1 MKYFFLLIFFYF
13 SSCVFAQYALKGNVN
28 AETHQFVDYFH
39 VQLSSPED
47 STFRLVGTFTNGSFN
62 FSGIKS
68 SHIKIKISSM
78 GYKDYIAELMLTKNN
93 DTISAITLKSTEL
106 KGVVVTAQKPA
117 ITTKA
122 DRIIVR
128 VEGSILGD
136 SKDGLEMLRR
146 TPGLKDDGSGNVSVA
161 GKENTIFYI
170 NGRRINAFDE
180 VKNLN
185 PNLIK
190 SIEIIDNP
198 SAAYDAEGQ
207 AVVLI
212 QTKRQQHDVY
222 SVQIEGGINQSNR
235 ITEWGNIETVF
246 SGKRFSTDLFYDYT
260 HNANWGKEQNYTSIL
275 NNNKSTTGISNSE
288 DYTHSF
294 NFKSDFE
301 INKKQSIS
309 LQLDGYYSNSDG
321 TSNNTTEF
329 TNAQYTN
336 FDTHLNLWGK
346 FWKTNGTLNYV
357 YNIDTLGQ
365 KLIVITDFS
374 YGNSNYGTNYFNQ
387 NKDESSTNYYWNTT
401 HNNNFPFVYSAKAD
415 YTKPINKSINIDL
428 GLKYYSVISD
438 SRTDLTGST
447 TLFQHYV
454 TKEQNLAGYVNC
466 NILFS
471 KKLSLSAG
479 VRIENISRQAIKDQV
494 NYMDT
499 AQLGLFPSAQL
510 NYNISVGYSAG
521 LSYSKHIR
529 RPSFSALDPSIYRD
543 SLFTRYGNPNLQST
557 DIHTIQLSL
566 KFFNDLSLRLSYNRM
581 INPYYSIS
589 YSEINNPILSR
600 FEYLNQANANRWI
613 GTVIYNKSILKS
625 WNISLTGTAY
635 TNTFYYTDADGKE
648 KNNNTPNFMID
659 VGTTANLPFKVIF
672 DGGIKYDGGGSSSS
686 IVASPDYNVFFSL
699 KRKFMKDALNC
710 TISVNDLFYTTSTK
724 QQSVLYGRNINMFD
738 WNRRYIELS
747 IKYKFGKSSFDKK
760 IQTASAEERSRL

>member
-13 SSCVFAQYALKGNVN
+13 SSSVFAQYSLKGNVK

-47 STFRLVGTFTNGSFN
+47 STFRLAGTFTNGSFN
-62 FSGIKS
+62 FSDIKT
-68 SHIKIKISSM
+68 SHIKIKILSM
-78 GYKDYIAELMLTKNN
+78 GYIDYIGELMLTKNN
-93 DTISAITLKSTEL
+93 DTIPAITLKSTEL

-128 VEGSILGD
+128 VEGSILGN

-146 TPGLKDDGSGNVSVA
+146 TPGLKDDGQGDISVA

-170 NGRRINAFDE
+170 NGRRVTALDE

-185 PNLIK
+185 PNLVK

-212 QTKRQQHDVY
+212 QTKKQQHDVY
-222 SVQIEGGINQSNR
+222 SVQVEGGINQSKR
-235 ITEWGNIETVF
+235 STEWGNIETVF
-246 SGKRFSTDLFYDYT
+246 SGKRFSTDLFYDFT
-260 HNANWGKEQNYTSIL
+260 HNANWGKEQNFTSIQ

-309 LQLDGYYSNSDG
+309 LQLDGYYSKSDG
-321 TSNNTTEF
+321 TRNETTEF
-329 TNAQYTN
+329 TNAQYSDFNTYMN
-336 FDTHLNLWGK
+336 TRDK
-346 FWKTNGTLNYV
+346 FWKINGILNYV

-365 KLIVITDFS
+365 KLEVITDFS
-374 YGNSNYGTNYFNQ
+374 YGNSNNGINFFNQ
-387 NKDESSTNYYWNTT
+387 NKDESSTNYFWNTT
-401 HNNNFPFVYSAKAD
+401 RNNNSPFVYSAKAD
-415 YTKPINKSINIDL
+415 YTKPINKSINIDM
-428 GLKYYSVISD
+428 GLKYYSVVSD

-447 TLFQHYV
+447 TLLQHYV
-454 TKEQNLAGYVNC
+454 TKEQNLAGYISC
-466 NILFS
+466 NIFFS
-471 KKLSLSAG
+471 KELSLIAG
-479 VRIENISRQAIKDQV
+479 VRIENVSRRTKKNQV

-499 AQLGLFPSAQL
+499 VQLGLFPSAQL
-510 NYNISVGYSAG
+510 NYNISAGYSAG

-543 SLFTRYGNPNLQST
+543 SLFMRYGNPNLQST

-566 KFFNDLSLRLSYNRM
+566 KFFNDLNLRLSYNYM
-581 INPYYSIS
+581 LHPYYSIS
-589 YSEINNPILSR
+589 YSDINNPVLSR
-600 FEYLNQANANRWI
+600 FEYINQPNSNRWM
-613 GTVIYNKSILKS
+613 GTVIYNKSIFKNWS
-625 WNISLTGTAY
+625 VSFTGTAY

-648 KNNNTPNFMID
+648 RNNNTPNFMID

-672 DGGIKYDGGGSSSS
+672 DGGIKYDGGGSSGS
-686 IVASPDYNVFFSL
+686 IIASPDYNVFFSL

-724 QQSVLYGRNINMFD
+724 QQSVLYGRNINRFD

-760 IQTASAEERSRL
+760 IKAASAEERSRL